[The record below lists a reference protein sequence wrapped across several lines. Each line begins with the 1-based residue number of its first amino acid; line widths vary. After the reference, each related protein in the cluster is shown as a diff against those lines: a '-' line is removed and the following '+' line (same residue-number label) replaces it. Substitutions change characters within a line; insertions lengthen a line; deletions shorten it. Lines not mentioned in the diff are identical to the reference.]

1 MYVCGVSQM
10 NIEKVKNKIM
20 LYKGKTKKF
29 KFNGNRNKI
38 EEFSGMIV
46 DIYPSIFIVK
56 VIDNSI
62 VKSFS
67 YSDVLIHKLVIKD

>member
-1 MYVCGVSQM
+1 MT
-10 NIEKVKNKIM
+10 IEKVKSKIK
-20 LYKGKTKKF
+20 LYKGKTKSF
-29 KFNGNRNKI
+29 KFNGTRNKI
-38 EEFSGMIV
+38 EEFSGTIV

-56 VIDNSI
+56 VIDNNL

>member
-1 MYVCGVSQM
+1 MT
-10 NIEKVKNKIM
+10 IEKVKNEIM
-20 LYKGKTKKF
+20 LCKGKIKSF
-29 KFNGNRNKI
+29 KFCGTRNKI
-38 EEFSGMIV
+38 EEFSGTIV

-56 VIDNSI
+56 VIDNNV